1 MHVLN
6 PLVRRRSWLLA
17 LATLTALLALAAAAL
32 ASQQARAQTVSDVSL
47 ALTIAGES
55 DNIVPANGQAIT
67 VNLSASYSG
76 TEALSFNL
84 YDVTL
89 RVSGSLEWDANGRSS
104 LKLIEDVDNNGANG
118 NALEVGPITEDEV
131 TATEGDAN
139 RVVCASTELDGDTTW
154 RCALNAGFLGDDIVE
169 VADDP
174 APADSADEM
183 HEAGFLREAAEA
195 VGDTP
200 AVTEVR
206 RGDDPD
212 NNRLDDDDI
221 NEADTRITIARGTE
235 DGMKFTISV
244 SAKIR
249 SGATDAAD
257 DRTLSATLPVEVG
270 TVDEVETVS
279 LAAGVYRPVA
289 TSSDTRSYP
298 LTITQD
304 QAQVGTARSG
314 ETALMLSIL
323 NANGK
328 ASAAGSVASVLVT
341 SSQGN
346 IRSSLGCTGEAASL
360 ACQIPQ
366 GDINATN
373 AATIFIY
380 VAHPGQNKS
389 GSSNIRAS
397 VLSTAGANLTTETVT
412 VTFAGP
418 IDKLELSEPTG
429 GVLNM
434 GTDADTRD
442 QLTISVMA
450 KDASGN
456 DVAVPDSRRT
466 WSVKG
471 PDNKNATS
479 AFTGASGTD
488 GRDWTLRDSDGDPIN
503 DKANKPQ
510 ARITVNRASNNK
522 LAAGEYTLSVKAG
535 SKTATQKFTVSGDVE
550 TIEVGDP
557 EGDLNVNGRITVTA
571 TLTDAEGN
579 AVPDGTTVAF
589 TAAQAGTVPVLVQV
603 SSDNKTR
610 GGMASGSYLVV
621 GSGTGWISVSGGGK
635 SGIKLVS
642 IASPTAAP
650 SNPADNLSL
659 TTPDA
664 FSTWLGDT
672 KGTASELLAALPGIS
687 RILLY
692 QNRTW
697 LWYGTQDGRE
707 LPGSYD
713 FELTKGSILWL
724 SR

>member
-47 ALTIAGES
+47 ALSIAGES

-76 TEALSFNL
+76 EDALSFNL

-104 LKLIEDVDNNGANG
+104 LKLIEDVDNNGDNG
-118 NALEVGPITEDEV
+118 NALEVGPITDTEV
-131 TATEGDAN
+131 ADTNGEAN
-139 RVVCASTELDGDTTW
+139 RVICARSELDGDFTW
-154 RCALNAGFLGDDIVE
+154 RCALNAGFLGDDIVDDDGT
-169 VADDP
+169 ADI
-174 APADSADEM
+174 
-183 HEAGFLREAAEA
+183 HEPGFLREADADA
-195 VGDTP
+195 DP
-200 AVTEVR
+200 AVTAVER
-206 RGDDPD
+206 KDDPD
-212 NNRLDDDDI
+212 STANGLDDDDI
-221 NEADTRITIARGTE
+221 DEADTSITIARGTE
-235 DGMKFTISV
+235 DGMTFTISV

-249 SGATDAAD
+249 SGATDAAT

-279 LAAGVYRPVA
+279 LAAGVYRPDA

-304 QAQVGTARSG
+304 QQAVGTANQG

-346 IRSSLGCTGEAASL
+346 IRSSLGCAGDAASL

-380 VAHPGQNKS
+380 VKHPGGNKS

-429 GVLNM
+429 GVLNV

-442 QLTISVMA
+442 QLTVSVMA

-471 PDNKNATS
+471 PDNRNATS
-479 AFTGASGTD
+479 AFTGSSGTD

-510 ARITVNRASNNK
+510 ARITVNRAANNK

-550 TIEVGDP
+550 TIAVSDP

-571 TLTDAEGN
+571 TVTDAEGN
-579 AVPDGTTVAF
+579 AVPDGTVVTFA
-589 TAAQAGTVPVLVQV
+589 AAQAGTVPVLVQV
-603 SSDNKTR
+603 SSDSRTR

-621 GSGTGWISVSGGGK
+621 GSGTGWISVGAGGK
-635 SGIKLVS
+635 SGIKLIS

-664 FSTWLGDT
+664 FSTWLGET

-713 FELTKGSILWL
+713 FELTRGAILWL

>member
-32 ASQQARAQTVSDVSL
+32 ASQQARAQTISDVSL

-67 VNLSASYSG
+67 VNLSASYNG
-76 TEALSFNL
+76 EEALTFNL

-104 LKLIEDVDNNGANG
+104 LQLIEDSANNAAGG
-118 NALEVGPITEDEV
+118 NALEVGPITDAEG
-131 TATEGDAN
+131 TAGTADAN
-139 RVVCASTELDGDTTW
+139 RVVCAQTVLDGDSTW
-154 RCALNAGFLGDDIVE
+154 RCALNAGFLGDDIVDDSGTADVHE
-169 VADDP
+169 PGYLREADADADPAVTAVTRADDP
-174 APADSADEM
+174 DDSVNA
-183 HEAGFLREAAEA
+183 R
-195 VGDTP
+195 DT
-200 AVTEVR
+200 
-206 RGDDPD
+206 DD
-212 NNRLDDDDI
+212 N
-221 NEADTRITIARGTE
+221 NEADTSITIARGTE

-249 SGATDAAD
+249 TGATDAAD

-279 LAAGVYRPVA
+279 LAAGAYRPDP

-346 IRSSLGCTGEAASL
+346 LRSSLGCTGGDDSL

-366 GDINATN
+366 ADINATN

-380 VAHPGQNKS
+380 VAHPGSNKS
-389 GSSNIRAS
+389 GTSNVRAS

-429 GVLNM
+429 GVLNV

-510 ARITVNRASNNK
+510 ARITVNRAANNK

-550 TIEVGDP
+550 TVEVSDP

-579 AVPDGTTVAF
+579 AVPDGTVVAF

-603 SSDNKTR
+603 SSDSRTK

-650 SNPADNLSL
+650 TNPADNLSL

-664 FSTWLGDT
+664 FSTWLGET

-692 QNRTW
+692 NNRTW

-713 FELTKGSILWL
+713 FELTRGAILWL

>member
-32 ASQQARAQTVSDVSL
+32 ASQQARAQTISDVSL

-67 VNLSASYSG
+67 VNLSASYNG
-76 TEALSFNL
+76 EEALTFNL

-104 LKLIEDVDNNGANG
+104 LQLIEDSNNNVAGG
-118 NALEVGPITEDEV
+118 NALEVGPITDAEG
-131 TATEGDAN
+131 TAGTADAN
-139 RVVCASTELDGDTTW
+139 RVVCAQTVLDGDSTW
-154 RCALNAGFLGDDIVE
+154 RCALNTGFLGDDIV
-169 VADDP
+169 DDP
-174 APADSADEM
+174 DTADEY
-183 HEAGFLREAAEA
+183 EPGVLRAADA
-195 VGDTP
+195 DADP

-206 RGDDPD
+206 RGEDPLVAANRRDIDDV
-212 NNRLDDDDI
+212 
-221 NEADTRITIARGTE
+221 NEADTSITIARGTE

-249 SGATDAAD
+249 TGATDAAD

-279 LAAGVYRPVA
+279 LAAGVYRPDP

-304 QAQVGTARSG
+304 QQAVGTAQQG

-346 IRSSLGCTGEAASL
+346 IRSSLGCAGDAASL

-380 VAHPGQNKS
+380 VKHPGSNKS
-389 GSSNIRAS
+389 GTSNVRAS

-429 GVLNM
+429 GVLNV

-479 AFTGASGTD
+479 AFTGSSGTD

-510 ARITVNRASNNK
+510 ARITVNRAANNK

-550 TIEVGDP
+550 TVTVSDP
-557 EGDLNVNGRITVTA
+557 EGELSVNGRITVTA
-571 TLTDAEGN
+571 TLADAEGN

-603 SSDNKTR
+603 SSDSRTR

-650 SNPADNLSL
+650 ANPADNLSL

-664 FSTWLGDT
+664 FSTWLGET

-692 QNRTW
+692 NNRTW

-713 FELTKGSILWL
+713 FELTRGAILWL